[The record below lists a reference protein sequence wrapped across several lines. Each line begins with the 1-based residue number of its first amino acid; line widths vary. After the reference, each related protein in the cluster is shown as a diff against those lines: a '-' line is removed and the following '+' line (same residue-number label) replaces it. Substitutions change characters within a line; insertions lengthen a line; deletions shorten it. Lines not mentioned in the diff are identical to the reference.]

1 MSTDIHVPVISNSND
16 DTPQVNTSPIPP
28 PLMSAKTINN
38 GTTTQKST
46 LHGSCQLPSKS
57 SQLSLPLATS
67 HAASVSPSTLPHLSS
82 TTTFSTSNAV
92 CSSPPTS
99 QHPQLSVSSKQ
110 MRASVTP
117 SQSGEP
123 SPVTSSNSGSSHS
136 TFQPPML
143 LSQNDVMKGSENN
156 NMLTLSSYVQFMTL
170 VSAWSIGTYL

>member
-28 PLMSAKTINN
+28 PLMQAKAINN
-38 GTTTQKST
+38 GTTTQKSA
-46 LHGSCQLPSKS
+46 LHSSCQLPNKS
-57 SQLSLPLATS
+57 GQISLPLATS
-67 HAASVSPSTLPHLSS
+67 HAASVSPSTMPHLSS

-99 QHPQLSVSSKQ
+99 QHPQLSVSTKQ
-110 MRASVTP
+110 MRAVTP

-123 SPVTSSNSGSSHS
+123 SPVTSSNSSSTSHS

-143 LSQNDVMKGSENN
+143 LSQNDTMKGSENN